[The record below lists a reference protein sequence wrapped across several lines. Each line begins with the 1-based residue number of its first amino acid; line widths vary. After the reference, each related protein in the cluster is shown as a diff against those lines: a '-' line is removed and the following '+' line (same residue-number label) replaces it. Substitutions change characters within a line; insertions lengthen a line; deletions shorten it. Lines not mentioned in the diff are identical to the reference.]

1 MCIIA
6 QRFTSIDHPINS
18 SRSMAAPAVAGG
30 SSQQNLT
37 SSSGS
42 SDDKQPSS
50 SSPMECQLKKYLVL
64 LATLVATVT
73 YAAGLNPP
81 GGSWLED
88 GGGGG
93 RWQLAG
99 DAILQD
105 TNYWRYIVF
114 YWFNAI
120 SFAASLVVSLL
131 FLLLHKGRP
140 PPAPGDQAA
149 HAHPGGDGGRPARSH
164 GRLRRRDQ
172 P

>member
-1 MCIIA
+1 
-6 QRFTSIDHPINS
+6 
-18 SRSMAAPAVAGG
+18 MAAPAVASG

-149 HAHPGGDGGRPARSH
+149 HAHPGGDGGRPARPH